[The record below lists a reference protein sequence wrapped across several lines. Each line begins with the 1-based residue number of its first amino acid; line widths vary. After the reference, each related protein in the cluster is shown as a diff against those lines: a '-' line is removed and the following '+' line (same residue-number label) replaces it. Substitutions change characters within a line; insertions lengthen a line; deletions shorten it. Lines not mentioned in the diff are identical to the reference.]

1 MRGFKR
7 LGEKNIMLSSND
19 FGALYYR
26 CNICG
31 KGFKS
36 KAAELSREVASCMNC
51 GSSVRMRSIMHVLSM
66 ELFGKSLS
74 LSQFPVRPDIAGLGL
89 SDWEGYAI
97 PLSKKLNYKNTF
109 YHQEPR
115 MDITSTDPQYE
126 GTVDFLI
133 ASDVFEHIPPPVSL
147 AFQNAYK
154 LMDYPAAELRGIEK
168 RQGSI
173 PRCKHR
179 GIP

>member
-1 MRGFKR
+1 
-7 LGEKNIMLSSND
+7 MLSSND